1 MTPQR
6 SYRPSKL
13 TLRLGGLTTRNS
25 TENSMSSTRHRA
37 ATALLLIGLS
47 WTLSACGAPA
57 PVVDRPSIP
66 ASLVTVEERPV
77 APSNPTAAEVG
88 RFIVT
93 LEHYADRGWQRVG
106 EIGALLK
113 KLGMIEGEK

>member
-1 MTPQR
+1 
-6 SYRPSKL
+6 
-13 TLRLGGLTTRNS
+13 
-25 TENSMSSTRHRA
+25 
-37 ATALLLIGLS
+37 
-47 WTLSACGAPA
+47 
-57 PVVDRPSIP
+57 
-66 ASLVTVEERPV
+66 VTVEERPV